1 MKLRPKNSD
10 FVLFI
15 HCIFS
20 GDKKISWKMFNLI
33 QLLNQM
39 RGLGKCNEEAGT
51 LIVLMNLCSQLSK
64 LTIFFMLKL

>member
-1 MKLRPKNSD
+1 
-10 FVLFI
+10 
-15 HCIFS
+15 
-20 GDKKISWKMFNLI
+20 MFNLI

-64 LTIFFMLKL
+64 LTIFFHVETLVSWFD